1 MNKFCF
7 TQSESNKSYCK
18 TQSSIIYIP
27 LPILFLIVSIAS
39 VNSYS
44 LGTVLSNCN
53 LYQRSNKHL
62 TFAFMSMSGST
73 LKREDFANFSSE

>member
-27 LPILFLIVSIAS
+27 LLICFVLIVSIAS

-44 LGTVLSNCN
+44 LGTVFSNCN
-53 LYQRSNKHL
+53 L
-62 TFAFMSMSGST
+62 
-73 LKREDFANFSSE
+73 

>member
-27 LPILFLIVSIAS
+27 LLIFFNFILFVSISS

-44 LGTVLSNCN
+44 LGTVFSNCN
-53 LYQRSNKHL
+53 LYIVLMKKKNIDVCLHVNVRI
-62 TFAFMSMSGST
+62 
-73 LKREDFANFSSE
+73 NF